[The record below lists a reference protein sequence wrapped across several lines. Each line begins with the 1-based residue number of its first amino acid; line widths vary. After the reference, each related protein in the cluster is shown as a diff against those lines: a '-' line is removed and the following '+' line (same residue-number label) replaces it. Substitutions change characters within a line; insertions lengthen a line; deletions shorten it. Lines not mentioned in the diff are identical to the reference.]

1 MNSLHMQMK
10 ELPYFS
16 VLFRY
21 CFLNS
26 SAYEVNLEKRV
37 MIYTCNLLKNHKR
50 FNIWEECK
58 APIITEALIS
68 VIWVF
73 SFLSSLPNFHK
84 WQWNDL
90 LAKLRQ
96 EQKFRASC
104 WHYLW
109 SPWNC
114 IIQLS
119 YCRGDNSQIMR
130 TFVMRTI

>member
-1 MNSLHMQMK
+1 MK

-68 VIWVF
+68 VI
-73 SFLSSLPNFHK
+73 
-84 WQWNDL
+84 
-90 LAKLRQ
+90 
-96 EQKFRASC
+96 
-104 WHYLW
+104 
-109 SPWNC
+109 
-114 IIQLS
+114 
-119 YCRGDNSQIMR
+119 
-130 TFVMRTI
+130 